1 MVAILELEKIKN
13 RKKELRQFGMTLGT
27 IIPLLFGLILPWLWG
42 YQFPLFPWLIG
53 SLLWIVALTFPLSLQ
68 LLYRIWMK
76 IATIM
81 AFVNSSIILGIIFFI
96 IVTPMGFIMTLLQY
110 DPLKR
115 KKLFNQETYRINSQ
129 VKNRETMEK
138 PY

>member
-1 MVAILELEKIKN
+1 MVAVLELGKIKN
-13 RKKELRQFGMTLGT
+13 SKKELRQFGMTLGT

-42 YQFPLFPWLIG
+42 YQFPLFPWIIG

-81 AFVNSSIILGIIFFI
+81 AFVNSSIILGIIFFVV
-96 IVTPMGFIMTLLQY
+96 VTPMGFIMTLVQY
-110 DPLKR
+110 DPLRR
-115 KKLFNQETYRINSQ
+115 KKTFNQETYRINSQ
-129 VKNRETMEK
+129 VKKRETMEK